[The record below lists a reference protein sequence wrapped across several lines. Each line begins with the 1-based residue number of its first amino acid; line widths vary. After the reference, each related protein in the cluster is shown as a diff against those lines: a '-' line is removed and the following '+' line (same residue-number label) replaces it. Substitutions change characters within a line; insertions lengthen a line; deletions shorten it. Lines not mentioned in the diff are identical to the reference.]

1 MKKSTI
7 YKMCAII
14 IQIVPLLIVL
24 ACFFPVIISRADK
37 IISVSALF
45 VLIIIGMVFKDA
57 TKKFVGDMSGWKTS
71 LFVLVFCLI
80 SMSLGQQL
88 LWLSV
93 TALISSLL
101 AIPFNTLY
109 YMETR
114 PPTNKEMAEEFSKLK
129 GKLEDENNE

>member
-1 MKKSTI
+1 
-7 YKMCAII
+7 MCAII